1 MDTALYYFSGTGN
14 SLSIARSIKNQIEG
28 SELLPIVGSLK
39 QKPVLITSKRVGF
52 IFPLHFMTVPRIVCE
67 FLKDASFKNPEY
79 VFVVVTGSN
88 PKIGNAL
95 SQIEK
100 YLKKAGVVL
109 NAGYFIPMV
118 AAHFPYLKL
127 SGSKQSK
134 IVYQE
139 AQEKVTQI
147 STSVLQL
154 KNEFDKEAAIFGDFK
169 LLVSKK
175 QERKES
181 LFTVG
186 AGCIRCGYC
195 MQVCPFQ
202 NIRLN
207 GKQVEWLDNCHQCF
221 ACLHFC
227 SRSVI
232 EYKKL
237 SVGKPRNHHPSVS
250 LNDIALQ
257 RKAVTIR
264 E

>member
-1 MDTALYYFSGTGN
+1 MNTALYYFSGTGN
-14 SLSIARSIKNQIEG
+14 SLSVARSINNQLEG
-28 SELLPIVGSLK
+28 SELLPIVGCLK
-39 QKPVLITSKRVGF
+39 QKPIKVNAQRVGI
-52 IFPLHFMTVPRIVCE
+52 IFPLHFMTVPRIVRE
-67 FLKDASFKNPEY
+67 FLKEAQFVNAEY
-79 VFVVVTGSN
+79 IFAVVTGLN

-100 YLKKAGVVL
+100 YLNKAGVKF

-118 AAHFPYLKL
+118 AAHFPYVKL
-127 SGSKQSK
+127 SK
-134 IVYQE
+134 IKEPQKLYQE
-139 AQEKVTQI
+139 AQDKVLKI
-147 STSVLQL
+147 SESILQL
-154 KNEFDKEAAIFGDFK
+154 KNEFDKEAAVFGDLK

-175 QERKES
+175 QEHKES
-181 LFTVG
+181 FLSVG
-186 AGCIRCGYC
+186 EGCIRCGYC

-207 GKQVEWLDNCHQCF
+207 GKQVEWLDNCHQCL

-237 SVGKPRNHHPSVS
+237 SIGKPRKHHPSVS

-257 RKAVTIR
+257 RQIP
-264 E
+264 